1 MLIFSEFHIYINLI
15 LAHSLYT
22 FSDLILFIEQ
32 MTCKYAI
39 MLPAFLLIVIHFI
52 VLHPILKDKY
62 ERIAPFF
69 KYIFMTLLHPFDAY
83 RLSKSRGGIING

>member
-1 MLIFSEFHIYINLI
+1 
-15 LAHSLYT
+15 
-22 FSDLILFIEQ
+22 

-62 ERIAPFF
+62 ERVAPFI
-69 KYIFMTLLHPFDAY
+69 KYVFFALIHPIDAY
-83 RLSKSRGGIING
+83 QLYKS